1 MTQQDGMQLRGGGQF
16 TARPHLL
23 TLDGQTVLVC
33 HGNFVRAHSAVTG
46 EPLYRLTGHTAEVT
60 AVLADPDNAKRVYTS
75 SLDGTLRHWD
85 LRSGLALR
93 TWRVPEPVESFA
105 LGPPGHAW
113 LSCPVNDASGR
124 LFRYDLTTGT
134 PGPLRRKI
142 ASGSPLSMGSRGGL
156 VATFER
162 HTVLVWGP
170 KHGPRGALSLFHTK
184 PFTCVALSPDDDT
197 LAAGD
202 RSGRI
207 LVWRGI
213 RAAAESAAEA
223 VAATGAVTDAGR
235 APPPPTG
242 AVEEAVEPVPAPA
255 PPRRAAPPPPAPEP
269 ATVHWHAQAV
279 GALAFS
285 ADGTYLFSGG
295 REAVLVVWDFASARR
310 TYLPR
315 LGGALVGICACPADA
330 ARLALRQADNT
341 LRVVNVATMKVEAS
355 VMGLRPVPAGKRARA
370 PALLQP
376 GTGHLVVAGSHSQVQ
391 FYDLV
396 RDAHVDRLQLS
407 PHNLGGAE
415 AGTGPEPPPPR
426 VTHLA
431 FSADGSTLASVEARP
446 DAAPGSAPRL
456 VPTLKFWGR
465 AAARGAGAGYV
476 LGTRADDPHRGDV
489 SALAFHP
496 ARDAAASASLGA
508 AEFKLWV
515 RDGSAPRSAGPEA
528 SRAAAA
534 AVAGP
539 WRCAAVG
546 SYASQPISALAY
558 SPDGSLLV
566 AAAGATLTLW
576 HAGQARLLGLVPPPL
591 PRQVNARPPPA
602 RQVAVL
608 SHAALAV
615 SALDGGLAVS
625 CLLSRRVLWAAGLP
639 VLGLAADPGSSHWAA
654 VLGEPAAAARGGG
667 GGAAG
672 TAAQELTVLLF
683 RGAERLPAA
692 AWQLRRLVAT
702 GAAPA
707 APQILFVPPGC
718 ELAGAA
724 SGATH
729 PGSSPLVLLGPDRHY
744 SLLRRAG
751 AGAGVAVAA
760 TMTGPVA
767 AADVDGDPVQSP
779 AQGLSAMFAPEAA
792 GQAGD
797 KSLAQGTPLGSAAP
811 WATLLDAPSHVLP
824 SLDALCPA
832 FLKLLLPEGE
842 VV

>member
-16 TARPHLL
+16 SARPHLL

-207 LVWRGI
+207 L
-213 RAAAESAAEA
+213 
-223 VAATGAVTDAGR
+223 
-235 APPPPTG
+235 
-242 AVEEAVEPVPAPA
+242 
-255 PPRRAAPPPPAPEP
+255 
-269 ATVHWHAQAV
+269 AV

-446 DAAPGSAPRL
+446 DAAAGSAPRL

-546 SYASQPISALAY
+546 SYALQPISALAY

-639 VLGLAADPGSSHWAA
+639 VLGLAAD
-654 VLGEPAAAARGGG
+654 RGRV
-667 GGAAG
+667 
-672 TAAQELTVLLF
+672 T
-683 RGAERLPAA
+683 
-692 AWQLRRLVAT
+692 
-702 GAAPA
+702 
-707 APQILFVPPGC
+707 
-718 ELAGAA
+718 
-724 SGATH
+724 
-729 PGSSPLVLLGPDRHY
+729 
-744 SLLRRAG
+744 AG